1 MDGRCRRV
9 PRRLQLGHLAEERRD
24 AEFVR
29 DDHAGPARERCEQRR
44 LQAVTV
50 IHGHHVQAAVTGVE
64 PVVVGAGARVR
75 EQVALADRHE
85 LLFRR
90 RARRQQHE
98 RDVVRRVP
106 CARDGLAAVK
116 MAKREAP
123 GREACRGDEIDDG
136 NAERYGTA
144 SRGARVVRGHD
155 QRDRPQLR
163 DITRELRFGVGG
175 VQRNVDR
182 AARDTQEAD
191 GGIGAPRQRA
201 RHAIAATDAVVG
213 EAVPD
218 ARKPGRQ
225 VGEAQRL
232 ATELE
237 QRRNVG
243 CRPGQR
249 FERRPERR
257 VRQIDDVSLVPR
269 DADVSA

>member
-1 MDGRCRRV
+1 
-9 PRRLQLGHLAEERRD
+9 
-24 AEFVR
+24 
-29 DDHAGPARERCEQRR
+29 
-44 LQAVTV
+44 
-50 IHGHHVQAAVTGVE
+50 
-64 PVVVGAGARVR
+64 
-75 EQVALADRHE
+75 
-85 LLFRR
+85 
-90 RARRQQHE
+90 
-98 RDVVRRVP
+98 
-106 CARDGLAAVK
+106 

-163 DITRELRFGVGG
+163 EITRELRFGVGG

-269 DADVSA
+269 DADVRLKRTGAQPFPPCGVGRPGSNDRKPRRVAHLYGTAGKAPHAITTNYRHTLHSKRHPAT